1 MNRALSCILCA
12 FVFFSCALLPAK
24 GTVETQETES
34 EPVTVSI
41 YCYDNAPLKGI
52 TPYLEEKF
60 PEVDFVVYQAVNNI
74 SFCDFL
80 QEKGELPDIIL
91 MRRFS
96 LNDTKLIRD
105 QLMDLKN
112 TEVAARFHSSIL
124 QQNKDANGEVKWLP
138 AGAEVECLI
147 ANRALFQE
155 YGLEFPEN
163 YGEFK

>member
-1 MNRALSCILCA
+1 MNGEKR
-12 FVFFSCALLPAK
+12 K
-24 GTVETQETES
+24 KE
-34 EPVTVSI
+34 
-41 YCYDNAPLKGI
+41 LKDGI
-52 TPYLEEKF
+52 VQLVKYNIVGVINTL
-60 PEVDFVVYQAVNNI
+60 VDFLVYQAVNNI

-124 QQNKDANGEVKWLP
+124 EQNKDENGEVKWLP
-138 AGAEVECLI
+138 AGAEVEGLI
-147 ANRALFQE
+147 ANRALF
-155 YGLEFPEN
+155 
-163 YGEFK
+163 